1 MPHGPLPAHL
11 RETNLTDIYTKC
23 VLTVIAAALVVL
35 AGENAVRAAFAQIG
49 YARVQICDE
58 QNCTQLI
65 ATQQSVAGRTVIL
78 WSVPVVI
85 R

>member
-1 MPHGPLPAHL
+1 M
-11 RETNLTDIYTKC
+11 TDMYTKW
-23 VLTVIAAALVVL
+23 VLTIIAAALVIL
-35 AGENAVRAAFAQIG
+35 AGDRLVHTAFAQIG

-65 ATQQSVAGRTVIL
+65 PTQQSAAGRTVIV
-78 WSVPVVI
+78 WAVPVVL